1 MSRKKTDPNISTESA
16 FTEKARKRQSRNPLK
31 RGTSEKN
38 MQQIPSPS
46 ESTSELPSSVARPP
60 TASDPNSTRPATS
73 SSPQIPPIPPTLAS
87 QTSGMMEQNGES
99 DRGSAGTSAGPP
111 ATAQHLN
118 LPNGTDTR
126 HEGLL
131 NEPLTPSDPPPY
143 KSPQVGSSR
152 AWLFAKLTF
161 QMSRDA
167 EGFTIPPSGIDANS
181 QAEHEATK

>member
-46 ESTSELPSSVARPP
+46 ESTSELPSVARPP
-60 TASDPNSTRPATS
+60 TASDPNTTRPATS
-73 SSPQIPPIPPTLAS
+73 SSPPIPPIPPIPAG
-87 QTSGMMEQNGES
+87 QTSVLREQNSETS
-99 DRGSAGTSAGPP
+99 QASAEPSAGPS

-118 LPNGTDTR
+118 LPNGTGTR
-126 HEGLL
+126 HEGLP

-143 KSPQVGSSR
+143 KSPHVGTS
-152 AWLFAKLTF
+152 AKGLFAKLTL

-167 EGFTIPPSGIDANS
+167 EGFTVPPSGLDAIA
-181 QAEHEATK
+181 QAEQEAAK